1 VRRLLVTLLVA
12 STALVGA
19 LAGATTVA
27 GAATGSLAGITV
39 SGDAGQKPAVTF
51 DKPFSVKA
59 SEHRQI
65 TAGTGEK
72 LAKGT
77 TVSVDFVVLDARTGD
92 EIQSTYGSTAPSIP
106 LDPKQTRTALVS
118 GLVGESVG
126 TRELIAI
133 APKDGVATSIA
144 KQNKAVK
151 KTDTLLFVVDV
162 KGTVLA
168 RAKGTAVPPVA
179 GLPTV
184 KLAST
189 GKPTIKVPKKTA
201 PTQLVVQPLIK
212 GTGSV
217 VKAGQTISVQYTG
230 VIWDTNKKFDSS
242 WDRGQAT
249 DFPIGSGQVISGWDE
264 GLVGQTVG
272 SQVLLVVPPDKG
284 YGAQGQAQAG
294 IKGTDT
300 LVFVVDILDAR

>member
-1 VRRLLVTLLVA
+1 
-12 STALVGA
+12 
-19 LAGATTVA
+19 
-27 GAATGSLAGITV
+27 
-39 SGDAGQKPAVTF
+39 
-51 DKPFSVKA
+51 
-59 SEHRQI
+59 
-65 TAGTGEK
+65 
-72 LAKGT
+72 
-77 TVSVDFVVLDARTGD
+77 
-92 EIQSTYGSTAPSIP
+92 
-106 LDPKQTRTALVS
+106 
-118 GLVGESVG
+118 
-126 TRELIAI
+126 
-133 APKDGVATSIA
+133 
-144 KQNKAVK
+144 
-151 KTDTLLFVVDV
+151 
-162 KGTVLA
+162 
-168 RAKGTAVPPVA
+168 
-179 GLPTV
+179 V

-300 LVFVVDILDAR
+300 LVFVVDMLKDFTATTDTPGHQVSAGKGLPTISDTTGAAPAIKVPSSSKPPANLVSKTLIKGTGPTVAQGDTVVVQYTGVNWRTGQVFDASWKHGTGGQPFGFTIGASPSQVILGWDKGLAGQTVGSRVLLVIPPTDGYGKQGSPQAGIKGTDTLVFVVDIIGTFNAHSAAS